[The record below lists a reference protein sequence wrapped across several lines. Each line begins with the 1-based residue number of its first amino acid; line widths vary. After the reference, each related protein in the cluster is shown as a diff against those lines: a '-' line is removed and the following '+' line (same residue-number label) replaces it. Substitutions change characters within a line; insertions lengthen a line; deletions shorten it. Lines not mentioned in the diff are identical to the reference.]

1 MKYFID
7 FEAMQFSNEIISV
20 GCVSE
25 NGEKFYSLVQPKKAE
40 KITEF
45 ITSLTGIT
53 YEELFSAP
61 SADKVF
67 SEFYEWV
74 DKTEKLEFFCY
85 GDCDDGFIKSTLKHN
100 ITDFYGQCG
109 LSLIKSNLKDYSASV
124 REHFGINR
132 SIALKKVVEYY
143 RGETIIQNH
152 NSLEDAIYLKEIYE
166 NSINEFVKEC
176 PFPEYISEND
186 KPKIKKLITAER
198 GNVKLEFVS
207 YSKAADWVM
216 ADQLSLGDIINDKTK
231 SKICN
236 RIKKAAEKSI
246 PYFGYSWFVD
256 NKSLHKSAYT
266 LYIGRKKSEPISNR
280 SKVRIIFAWCG

>member
-25 NGEKFYSLVQPKKAE
+25 NGEQFYSLVQPKKAK
-40 KITEF
+40 KITDF
-45 ITSLTGIT
+45 ITTLTGIT
-53 YEELFSAP
+53 YEELDCAP

-85 GDCDDGFIKSTLKHN
+85 GDCDDAFINSTLKHN

-109 LSLIKSNLKDYSASV
+109 LSLIKSNLKDYSASI

-143 RGETIIQNH
+143 RGENIIQNH
-152 NSLEDAIYLKEIYE
+152 NSLEDAIYLKEVYE
-166 NSINEFVKEC
+166 NSVNEVVKEC
-176 PFPEYISEND
+176 PFPEYKSENN

-198 GNVKLEFVS
+198 GNVKMGFVS
-207 YSKAADWVM
+207 YSKAADWVI
-216 ADQLSLGDIINDKTK
+216 ADQLSIGDLVNEKTK

-236 RIKKAAEKSI
+236 RIKNAAEKSKQ
-246 PYFGYSWFVD
+246 YFGYNWIVE
-256 NKSLHKSAYT
+256 NK
-266 LYIGRKKSEPISNR
+266 
-280 SKVRIIFAWCG
+280 V